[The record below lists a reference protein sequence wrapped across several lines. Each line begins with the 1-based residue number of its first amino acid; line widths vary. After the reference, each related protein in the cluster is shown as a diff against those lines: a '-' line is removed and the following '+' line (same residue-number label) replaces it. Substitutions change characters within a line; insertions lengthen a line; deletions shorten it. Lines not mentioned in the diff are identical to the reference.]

1 MIVLIPLEHLMH
13 TAVITCA
20 FMFNLSMQTQLD
32 MSRIFPSIRDFC
44 IANPTGVVTA
54 QYRMRVPKGAR

>member
-1 MIVLIPLEHLMH
+1 MH
-13 TAVITCA
+13 TAVISCA
-20 FMFNLSMQTQLD
+20 FMFNLSVQTQLD

-54 QYRMRVPKGAR
+54 QYRMRVPKKAQ